1 MNALRELRESTRQ
14 LLAAGHDVVWT
25 GESED
30 PGDEKIL
37 AHAYSEQ
44 RIVVTLDK
52 DFGEL
57 VYRLKKAHHGI
68 ILIRLA
74 GYHPL
79 DKADIVVK
87 ILSKHKI
94 ELLNAFTVIQANAVR
109 IRK

>member
-1 MNALRELRESTRQ
+1 MQPKANELQ
-14 LLAAGHDVVWT
+14 L
-25 GESED
+25 
-30 PGDEKIL
+30 IL
-37 AHAYSEQ
+37 LTQ
-44 RIVVTLDK
+44 DK

-79 DKADIVVK
+79 DKAEIVVK